1 MNILK
6 INKNLLGIHINKKA
20 NKMKNVNEKK
30 VEFKTPTKPNEDVS
44 KQTTQI
50 DEIMIGE
57 SAVGNQK
64 IVLVNMITETIKSK
78 KVKLEYVETNK
89 STGVEKLV
97 KFEGLNQIENK
108 HIKGFVDVYKNYL
121 GVNTLK
127 SWDSTTENGKER
139 MRILKESFWVAIVT
153 VKETVIVKNKKGE
166 SFTGS
171 KNSEILVDGDF
182 ARKHGDLTKEG
193 IDQHPMKF
201 SKLKKATQNY
211 IKSGD
216 TPINSSETSTRDN
229 SFQSLMKKSA
239 IAIDDAKEKIVLGEN
254 NPNDLNSV
262 KAIFIKA
269 QQYIEEHNKVQ
280 QDHKNKRVA

>member
-6 INKNLLGIHINKKA
+6 INNNLLGIHNRN
-20 NKMKNVNEKK
+20 NKMTNVNDKK
-30 VEFKTPTKPNEDVS
+30 VEFKPVKLTEEAS
-44 KQTTQI
+44 KQITQI

-57 SAVGNQK
+57 STVGNQK
-64 IVLVNMITETIKSK
+64 IVLVNMITDTINSK

-89 STGVEKLV
+89 ITGIEKLV

-108 HIKGFVDVYKNYL
+108 HIKGFVDVYKKYL
-121 GVNTLK
+121 GVDTLK

-153 VKETVIVKNKKGE
+153 AQETVIVKNKKGE

-182 ARKHGDLTKEG
+182 ARKYGDLNKD
-193 IDQHPMKF
+193 IDQTPMKF

-211 IKSGD
+211 IKASD
-216 TPINSSETSTRDN
+216 TPISSSEASTRDN
-229 SFQSLMKKSA
+229 SFQTLMKKSTL
-239 IAIDDAKEKIVLGEN
+239 AIDEAKEKIVLGESHA
-254 NPNDLNSV
+254 NDLNSV
-262 KAIFIKA
+262 KAVFIKA

-280 QDHKNKRVA
+280 LSLKSKRVA

>member
-6 INKNLLGIHINKKA
+6 INKNLLGIHNKE
-20 NKMKNVNEKK
+20 NNMTNVNDKK
-30 VEFKTPTKPNEDVS
+30 VEFKPTKLTEEAS
-44 KQTTQI
+44 KQITQI

-57 SAVGNQK
+57 STVGNQK
-64 IVLVNMITETIKSK
+64 IVLVNMITETINSK
-78 KVKLEYVETNK
+78 NVKLEYVETNK

-108 HIKGFVDVYKNYL
+108 HIKGFVDVYKKYL
-121 GVNTLK
+121 GVDTLK

-153 VKETVIVKNKKGE
+153 AQETVIVKNKKGE

-182 ARKHGDLTKEG
+182 ARKYGDLNKD
-193 IDQHPMKF
+193 IDQTPMKF

-211 IKSGD
+211 IKASD
-216 TPINSSETSTRDN
+216 TPISSSEASTRDN
-229 SFQSLMKKSA
+229 SFQSLMKKSTL
-239 IAIDDAKEKIVLGEN
+239 AIDEAKEKIVLGESHA
-254 NPNDLNSV
+254 NDLNSV
-262 KAIFIKA
+262 KAVFIKA

-280 QDHKNKRVA
+280 LSLKSKRVA

>member
-1 MNILK
+1 MDILK
-6 INKNLLGIHINKKA
+6 INKNLLGIHNKE
-20 NKMKNVNEKK
+20 NNMTNVNDKK
-30 VEFKTPTKPNEDVS
+30 VEFKPTKLTEEAS
-44 KQTTQI
+44 KQITQI

-57 SAVGNQK
+57 STVGNQK
-64 IVLVNMITETIKSK
+64 IVLVNMITDTINSK

-89 STGVEKLV
+89 ITGIEKLV

-108 HIKGFVDVYKNYL
+108 HIKGFVDVYKKYL
-121 GVNTLK
+121 GVDTLK

-153 VKETVIVKNKKGE
+153 AQETVIVKNKKGE

-182 ARKHGDLTKEG
+182 ARKYGDLNKD
-193 IDQHPMKF
+193 IDQTPMKF

-211 IKSGD
+211 IKASD
-216 TPINSSETSTRDN
+216 TPISSSEASTRDN
-229 SFQSLMKKSA
+229 SFQTLMKKSTL
-239 IAIDDAKEKIVLGEN
+239 AIDEAKEKIVLGESHA
-254 NPNDLNSV
+254 NDLNSV
-262 KAIFIKA
+262 KAVFIKA

-280 QDHKNKRVA
+280 LSLKSKRVA

>member
-1 MNILK
+1 MDILK
-6 INKNLLGIHINKKA
+6 INKNLLGIHNKE
-20 NKMKNVNEKK
+20 NNMTNVNDKK
-30 VEFKTPTKPNEDVS
+30 VEFKPTKLTEEAS
-44 KQTTQI
+44 KQITQI

-57 SAVGNQK
+57 STVGNQK
-64 IVLVNMITETIKSK
+64 IVLVNMITETINSK

-89 STGVEKLV
+89 ITGIEKLV

-108 HIKGFVDVYKNYL
+108 HIKGFVDVYKKYL
-121 GVNTLK
+121 GVDTLK

-153 VKETVIVKNKKGE
+153 AQETVIVKNKKGE

-182 ARKHGDLTKEG
+182 ARKYGDLNKD
-193 IDQHPMKF
+193 IDQTPMKF

-211 IKSGD
+211 IKASD
-216 TPINSSETSTRDN
+216 TPISSSEASTRDN
-229 SFQSLMKKSA
+229 SFQTLMKKSTL
-239 IAIDDAKEKIVLGEN
+239 AIDEAKEKIVLGESHA
-254 NPNDLNSV
+254 NDLNSV
-262 KAIFIKA
+262 KAVFIKA

-280 QDHKNKRVA
+280 LSLKSKRVA